1 MGDIASI
8 ESMSTAPQGKS
19 NRCLMVFLITPEE
32 FGADSEAIQQ
42 ALEEEN
48 IEARPVWPPARSLR
62 LGEKPMHLQPVFKD
76 RKCVGGEVA
85 EDLFN
90 RGLCLP
96 SGTAMT
102 EEDLNPVI
110 SVILRCKR

>member
-1 MGDIASI
+1 VVDSG
-8 ESMSTAPQGKS
+8 
-19 NRCLMVFLITPEE
+19 VVVTPEE
-32 FGADSEAIQQ
+32 FGADREQVRL

-48 IEARPVWPPARSLR
+48 IEARPVW
-62 LGEKPMHLQPVFKD
+62 KPMHMQPVFGCSGQ
-76 RKCVGGEVA
+76 RAVGSRQQYPARVVGGEVA

-102 EEDLNPVI
+102 DEDLDRVI
-110 SVILRCKR
+110 ETILNCKR